1 MARQITGLDEVLEVV
16 CETYRAHYTGYIHH
30 AYLGG
35 VYTAVR
41 GTRVFRAFSASCLV
55 SSLRDSY
62 DPSIV
67 SGEFAVMLPEDAPAE
82 QATPIDW

>member
-1 MARQITGLDEVLEVV
+1 MGLEGTASPRRRRWLKSVVVLLI
-16 CETYRAHYTGYIHH
+16 GL